1 MGVEFSIWIE
11 DCLNSDLPKNVFVF
25 KSACSGIEHLLLV
38 FCNVLATKIPHRI
51 HWIDLEVRPVIL
63 VCGQLYYVG
72 AARSTMQCGGSQM
85 VF

>member
-1 MGVEFSIWIE
+1 MF
-11 DCLNSDLPKNVFVF
+11 LFLR
-25 KSACSGIEHLLLV
+25 
-38 FCNVLATKIPHRI
+38 VLAVELNIYSLYFAMFSDKDTAQSLGI